1 MDLFP
6 LLSRYVSNYAPRSSG
21 PVAGVD
27 PVRTVAS
34 PMAGR
39 NWSQES
45 STTGM
50 SNIQNEPPADPGLS
64 SLSLSWLSPEQTKQL
79 EDAIAA
85 AAKSAQ
91 EQAEAE
97 AALEEEEEEE
107 EEEGDDDMEEVELT
121 A

>member
-1 MDLFP
+1 MTNT
-6 LLSRYVSNYAPRSSG
+6 R
-21 PVAGVD
+21 
-27 PVRTVAS
+27 
-34 PMAGR
+34 
-39 NWSQES
+39 
-45 STTGM
+45 
-50 SNIQNEPPADPGLS
+50 NEPATDPRLS

-107 EEEGDDDMEEVELT
+107 GEDDDMEEVGP
-121 A
+121 AA

>member
-1 MDLFP
+1 MGMA
-6 LLSRYVSNYAPRSSG
+6 NI
-21 PVAGVD
+21 
-27 PVRTVAS
+27 RT
-34 PMAGR
+34 
-39 NWSQES
+39 
-45 STTGM
+45 
-50 SNIQNEPPADPGLS
+50 EPIADPGLS

-97 AALEEEEEEE
+97 AALEEEGE
-107 EEEGDDDMEEVELT
+107 EEEGEDDDMEEVEPT